1 MMYMGGKA
9 RLAKYIVPILQRYI
23 DRRVYLEP
31 FCGMC
36 NIVKNVRAI
45 TRIASDIHPDLIMML
60 QEGQT
65 GKFVPPMTVTE
76 ELHKSLKHA
85 PPSALRAFVGFSYS
99 FRGSF
104 FGGFDHHRRHLYQ
117 ESFRQ
122 LMRLCYNVTFYHCN
136 YSQWYDIHD
145 ALIYC
150 DPPYEGTS
158 ACGAE
163 DFDTPAFWE
172 QCRKWVAQNNIVFVS
187 EYKAPK
193 DFYPVWSMCRT
204 DVDNK
209 TSVQENLFVLE
220 GSL

>member
-1 MMYMGGKA
+1 
-9 RLAKYIVPILQRYI
+9 
-23 DRRVYLEP
+23 
-31 FCGMC
+31 
-36 NIVKNVRAI
+36 
-45 TRIASDIHPDLIMML
+45 ML

-65 GKFVPPMTVTE
+65 GKFSPPIAVTQSLFE
-76 ELHKSLKHA
+76 SLKTQ
-85 PPSALRAFVGFSYS
+85 SSGALRGYVGFLYSY
-99 FRGSF
+99 RGRFLGVWDSITYEKSSR
-104 FGGFDHHRRHLYQ
+104 GLRHGRRYNMATD
-117 ESFRQ
+117 FKD
-122 LMRLCYNVTFYHCN
+122 LMRLCYNVTFYCCD

-150 DPPYEGTS
+150 DPPYEGTK

-163 DFDTPAFWE
+163 DFDTLAFWE

-204 DVDNK
+204 DVDRK
-209 TSVQENLFVLE
+209 TSVQENLFVLK